1 MDNIVDFYIDS
12 VDNDKNGVSMEV
24 MKCVDYFICDFYMWR
39 LSMLEICL
47 FFISMS
53 LYRNANHK

>member
-24 MKCVDYFICDFYMWR
+24 MKCVDYFICLILVSFSKYQD
-39 LSMLEICL
+39 
-47 FFISMS
+47 
-53 LYRNANHK
+53 